1 MSKKTAQ
8 NNLNY
13 NYVNQN
19 IIFSNEINKTKS
31 DIGEKQETPRFHN
44 NRQLART
51 PQNAQDGIPA

>member
-31 DIGEKQETPRFHN
+31 DIDNIFLME
-44 NRQLART
+44 
-51 PQNAQDGIPA
+51 